1 MVRLSS
7 FREREQER
15 KEGRL
20 LRKNAGEIE
29 QGRGQRRSSWLLD
42 QVEHLTK
49 CSSLIGPPS
58 ATSLHV
64 KQTFGSVKLASRS
77 TRQFA
82 TPRHVEQTA
91 IQDMVKE
98 TRRTIRP
105 YPRYGERD
113 ATHYFALILAMVKE
127 TRRTIRPYPRY
138 GERDAT
144 HYFALI
150 LAMVKETRRTIS
162 HLSSLTSPCPGAH
175 FRLPLMRTIFN
186 GLYHSG
192 TSIDVPK
199 HQCIGKGKEGE

>member
-127 TRRTIRPYPRY
+127 TRRTI
-138 GERDAT
+138 
-144 HYFALI
+144 
-150 LAMVKETRRTIS
+150 S